1 MRVPLSWLGEFVDL
15 APGTTPED
23 VHAALVSV
31 GLEEEDIHRFEVS
44 GPIVVGEVLE
54 FVSEEQT
61 NGKTINWCQVRVAPG
76 DELAA
81 DGGPAIH
88 GIVCG
93 AHNFAVG
100 DKVVVTLPGASLPG
114 PFPIAARKTYGHV
127 SDGMI
132 ASARELGLGDEHDG
146 ILLLSSLGIDAP
158 VGTDAIALLGLDD
171 SAVEINVTPDRG
183 YAFSIRGVAREYSHA
198 TGVPFRDPAL
208 ALTVVAP
215 VTRFPVTIDDQAP
228 IRDRTGATVFVTRV
242 VRGVDPTRPTP
253 AWMIAR
259 LGLVGIRSISL
270 VVDVTNYVMFELGQ
284 PLHGYDLDKLT
295 GGIIVRR
302 ATHGEKFTTLDAVTR
317 TLHVEDLLITDES
330 GPIGLAGVM
339 GGASTEISATT
350 VNVLV
355 EAANFDPV
363 SIARSARRH
372 KLPSEASKRFERGV
386 DSRVA
391 AVAAARVVQLL
402 VDLAGG
408 VADDLGSVYDEAV
421 EPQPILL
428 PTGFVSGLIGLAYT
442 GDEVRKALVDIG
454 AALEEA
460 DGDLQV
466 TPPTWRPDLTDKWTL
481 AEEVARI
488 LGYDRIPSVLPV
500 APPGRG
506 LTRTQTL
513 RRTVAQTLAST
524 GHTEVLT
531 YPFVSERANNLF
543 GVAVTGVVLAG
554 ETDADASVA
563 EEGAAS
569 AVPVS
574 GPVVGPV
581 SVPVIVPVSVPQMK
595 VANPLD
601 GEAPFLRT
609 SMLPGLLH
617 IAHRNRSRGLVD
629 VAIYEQGL
637 VFRPE
642 AGVTYGTSVLPT
654 GAARPSVEAE
664 AALNAG
670 IVPQPLLVGV
680 VLVGN
685 DVRHQPGLPAVA
697 AGWQSALAA
706 VQQVALAA
714 GVRIDVRQGLHPAM
728 HPGRTAE
735 LFVTVPGAA
744 TSDAAST
751 VPASTV
757 SASTVPA
764 STVPASVVSASMV
777 PASTVSAFTVSVG
790 FAGELL
796 PAVAD
801 DYDLP
806 AVVAVAEI
814 NLAVV
819 FALADGARTVTPI
832 RTMPAATQDLSL
844 VVAASVPAA
853 TLRAAIAEGAGDL
866 LESIELVDDYRGAG
880 VDPGHKSLTFAL
892 RFRGEERTLTAAEAS
907 AARLSGVALAAARF
921 GATLRE

>member
-31 GLEEEDIHRFEVS
+31 GLEEEDIHRFEIS

-54 FVSEEQT
+54 FVGEEQT

-76 DELAA
+76 DEPAA
-81 DGGPAIH
+81 DGGPAVH

-114 PFPIAARKTYGHV
+114 PFLIAPRKTYGHV

-146 ILLLSSLGIDAP
+146 ILLLKTLGIDAP
-158 VGTDAIALLGLDD
+158 VGTDAIPLLGLDD

-198 TGVPFRDPAL
+198 TGAPFRDPAL

-215 VTRFPVTIDDQAP
+215 VTRFPVLIDDQAP
-228 IRDRTGATVFVTRV
+228 VRGRTGASVFVTRV

-253 AWMIAR
+253 AWMVAR

-284 PLHGYDLDKLT
+284 PLHGYDLDKLQ
-295 GGIIVRR
+295 GGIVVRR
-302 ATHGEKFTTLDAVTR
+302 ATVGEKFTTLDAVSR
-317 TLHVEDLLITDES
+317 TLSSEDLLITDDS

-339 GGASTEISATT
+339 GGANTEISSET

-372 KLPSEASKRFERGV
+372 RLPSEASKRFERGV
-386 DSRVA
+386 DPRVA
-391 AVAAARVVQLL
+391 AVSAARVVQLL

-408 VADDLGSVYDEAV
+408 VADDLGSVYDETPV
-421 EPQPILL
+421 PQPILL
-428 PTGFVSGLIGLAYT
+428 PTGFISGLIGLNYT
-442 GDEVRKALVDIG
+442 GEEVRDALLEIG
-454 AALEEA
+454 TSLE
-460 DGDLQV
+460 DVSGQLQV
-466 TPPTWRPDLTDKWTL
+466 TPPSWRPDLTDKWTL

-488 LGYDRIPSVLPV
+488 VGYDRIPSVLPV

-506 LTRTQTL
+506 LTLAQTL
-513 RRTVAQTLAST
+513 RRTVAQTLAAT

-531 YPFVSERANNLF
+531 YPFVSERTNNLF
-543 GVAVTGVVLAG
+543 GAPVVSAG
-554 ETDADASVA
+554 ATD
-563 EEGAAS
+563 AAS
-569 AVPVS
+569 ADPAVPVA
-574 GPVVGPV
+574 
-581 SVPVIVPVSVPQMK
+581 VPQVK

-601 GEAPFLRT
+601 GDAPFMRT
-609 SMLPGLLH
+609 SMVPGLLQ

-629 VAIYEQGL
+629 LAIYEQGL

-642 AGVTYGTSVLPT
+642 AGVAYGTRVLPV
-654 GAARPSVEAE
+654 GAARPSAEVEAE
-664 AALNAG
+664 LNAG
-670 IVPQPLLVGV
+670 IPPQPLLVGV

-685 DVRHQPGLPAVA
+685 DVRHQPGRPAVA
-697 AGWQSALAA
+697 TGWQSALAA
-706 VQQVALAA
+706 VQQVALAT
-714 GVRIDVRQGLHPAM
+714 GVCIEVRQGRHPAM

-735 LFVTVPGAA
+735 LFVSVPGAA
-744 TSDAAST
+744 TAA
-751 VPASTV
+751 AG
-757 SASTVPA
+757 
-764 STVPASVVSASMV
+764 
-777 PASTVSAFTVSVG
+777 TVSVG

-796 PAVAD
+796 PAVAND
-801 DYDLP
+801 FDLP

-814 NLAVV
+814 NLALV
-819 FALADGARTVTPI
+819 FAQAGGDLTVTPI

-844 VVAASVPAA
+844 VVSAAVPAA
-853 TLRAAIAEGAGDL
+853 ALRAAVAEGAGDL

-880 VDPGHKSLTFAL
+880 LEPGQKSLTFAL
-892 RFRGEERTLTAAEAS
+892 RFRGTERTLTAAEAS
-907 AARLSGVALAAARF
+907 AARLAGVAVAAERF